1 MLAGLWGE
9 LRQEWEHSQDAR
21 PPVFILVCKNTKIA
35 KVVYEWLAED
45 KPPTGIPSAG
55 IAGFLNRDGN
65 GFTIR
70 VDSKVVHETDTE
82 GAKSDESSWMR
93 FTLDT
98 VGKTDWPCGS
108 QGRAIYPERFEELA
122 KKLGRPLHPPG
133 RDVRCIVS
141 VGMLTEGWDCNTVTH
156 IVGLRPFMSQLLCE
170 QVVGR
175 GLRRSNYE
183 VGENGMFSEEVAK
196 VFGVPFEVIPFKQNK
211 TGAPPPPVKRHH
223 IAAVPSK
230 AYYEIKFPRVE
241 GYQQA
246 IRNRITVDWHAVAQL
261 QLDPMNIPPEVEL
274 KAGLFHQ
281 QIFRMYFFPHT

>member
-183 VGENGMFSEEVAK
+183 VGENGMFS
-196 VFGVPFEVIPFKQNK
+196 GRGSQGLWRPFRSDSFQAEQNWRSPASCQE
-211 TGAPPPPVKRHH
+211 TPYCGC
-223 IAAVPSK
+223 AV
-230 AYYEIKFPRVE
+230 
-241 GYQQA
+241 
-246 IRNRITVDWHAVAQL
+246 
-261 QLDPMNIPPEVEL
+261 
-274 KAGLFHQ
+274 
-281 QIFRMYFFPHT
+281 